1 MATGSR
7 RCECIM
13 NVRSRYPAFL
23 SAKVLQI
30 FELCKILQIN
40 MLQNFYFLIRL
51 D

>member
-30 FELCKILQIN
+30 FELRKILQIN
-40 MLQNFYFLIRL
+40 MLQKFYFLIRL